1 MIFDPVC
8 GCDNVTYGNDCEAIC
23 QGITNWVQGPCSI
36 SNCVV
41 NFNYSNNWLT
51 IDFEALPIITS
62 GTTISYYMWDF
73 GDSSSGAI
81 EFVPNIS
88 YTYAVPGTYVV
99 TLSILTSDG
108 CLAQYIET
116 ITVGTPSCNALFA
129 HEVNQSNPLEFS
141 FIDSSYSPA
150 PIIDWMWDFGDGNT
164 INDQSPIHTYSQAG
178 VYNVCLTISDMSFVG
193 CIDTYCD
200 SVLVSNTCQSF
211 FTYDIDTF
219 SIIAGQSFANVQF
232 NDESTNASWWQW
244 DISDGSTYLIQN
256 PYHEFD
262 LSLTNSFEVCL
273 LSVNLDGSC
282 SDTYCDSI
290 FFEVST
296 TNISNYNSNEIKIYP
311 NPFNEYVIIETN
323 YGIDYQIIIYDAFGR
338 EIESTNCYQSKI
350 HITSLNENGVYIL
363 TINEN
368 GKLIYKEKL
377 ILIK

>member
-1 MIFDPVC
+1 MRNLLFLIFFPFFGLSQLIPCDTIPSLNVCPCPMIYNPVC

-23 QGITNWVQGPCSI
+23 QGVTNWVQGPCSI
-36 SNCVV
+36 
-41 NFNYSNNWLT
+41 
-51 IDFEALPIITS
+51 
-62 GTTISYYMWDF
+62 
-73 GDSSSGAI
+73 
-81 EFVPNIS
+81 
-88 YTYAVPGTYVV
+88 
-99 TLSILTSDG
+99 
-108 CLAQYIET
+108 
-116 ITVGTPSCNALFA
+116 
-129 HEVNQSNPLEFS
+129 
-141 FIDSSYSPA
+141 
-150 PIIDWMWDFGDGNT
+150 
-164 INDQSPIHTYSQAG
+164 
-178 VYNVCLTISDMSFVG
+178 
-193 CIDTYCD
+193 
-200 SVLVSNTCQSF
+200 SNTCQSF

-296 TNISNYNSNEIKIYP
+296 TNIFNYNSNEIKIYP
-311 NPFNEYVIIETN
+311 NPFNEYVTIETN
-323 YGIDYQIIIYDAFGR
+323 YGRDYQIIIYDAFGR
-338 EIESTNCYQSKI
+338 EIESTNCYKSKT

-363 TINEN
+363 TINES
-368 GKLIYKEKL
+368 GKLIYREKL